1 MVEVVSPNCVFCWS
15 GLCKCNL
22 KVDIKKRKN
31 RRKKNLNIFIAC
43 VPTTMLL
50 IFMPSHSILLGS
62 NESHFA
68 FTLSIRKLLK
78 ILTKNKQRT
87 WMAITIQTFFLDLIG
102 KVFSCTLGH
111 VIIYFVIFVAFFVY
125 IFVKNPYFYRRQWKP
140 FKQNQILFLNQMN
153 AWNKIWQ
160 CVSIIFFFSF
170 LINSKAI

>member
-1 MVEVVSPNCVFCWS
+1 MNMN
-15 GLCKCNL
+15 GDYNT
-22 KVDIKKRKN
+22 
-31 RRKKNLNIFIAC
+31 NI
-43 VPTTMLL
+43 
-50 IFMPSHSILLGS
+50 
-62 NESHFA
+62 
-68 FTLSIRKLLK
+68 
-78 ILTKNKQRT
+78 
-87 WMAITIQTFFLDLIG
+87 FLDLIG